1 MSSQVNTTAT
11 VNFHNNLEL
20 QLQQVKSKLRDTMIE
35 VDANGAE
42 RHVIRDLIGNVL
54 PQVANERH
62 GDTKYV
68 DTPHDRIHIPK
79 PDELYYAELVDNADQ
94 LATGIN
100 LTGAYTMAAMA
111 TINRSWDDQ
120 DLAGIYGS
128 IISGK
133 DGTTTTAFPGGQIVP
148 VTEGGA
154 AGAQH
159 MNVAK
164 MRAANRMLMQGYA
177 DVDEEKYMVLDAVQ
191 MDDLLSE
198 VPATSADF
206 KGSFGGVFE
215 NGVLRKFMGFN
226 IIPMELRNPMLRAF
240 NNSLTVDG
248 SGYTK
253 NPFWVKSG
261 LVRAVWQRLRTS
273 IDPLPQKLLSKQVF
287 AGTTIATTR
296 VQAGKVGIILN
307 SEA

>member
-1 MSSQVNTTAT
+1 MSDQVNTTAT

-20 QLQQVKSKLRDTMIE
+20 VLNQHKSKLRDAIPE
-35 VDANGAE
+35 DAANGSE

-54 PQVANERH
+54 PNVANERH

-68 DTPHDRIHIPK
+68 NTPHDRVHIVK
-79 PDELYYAELVDNADQ
+79 PDELYYADLVDNADQ
-94 LATGIN
+94 LATGIG

-133 DGTTTTAFPGGQIVP
+133 DGTVTTAFPGGQIVP
-148 VTEGGA
+148 VTTGGSS
-154 AGAQH
+154 GAQH

-164 MRAANRMLMQGYA
+164 MRAANMMLMQGFA
-177 DVDEEKYMVLDAVQ
+177 DVEEDKYMILDAVQ

-215 NGVLRKFMGFN
+215 NGVLKRFMGFN
-226 IIPMELRNPMLRAF
+226 IIPMELKNPMLRAYV
-240 NNSLTVDG
+240 NGLTIDG

-261 LVRAVWQRLRTS
+261 LRRAVWQRIRTS
-273 IDPLPQKLLSKQVF
+273 VDRLPTKLYSEQVF
-287 AGTTIATTR
+287 AGTTVATTR